1 MSHKFN
7 QSIFNKTDKV
17 ARDTLINIL
26 PTRLTNNDDKYGVDL
41 IFDTRIY
48 NHIEV
53 EVVLSWGD
61 DKDGPFGGNVKLFER
76 KLRYDNDTL
85 FIQLNNKQTKLVI
98 FSRKQVDIDRYYT
111 TVNGSK
117 SYWIKQYRV
126 FNINEFTFKDVLKY
140 YIDCDLE
147 FGY

>member
-7 QSIFNKTDKV
+7 QSIFNKTDEI
-17 ARDTLINIL
+17 ARNTLINIL
-26 PTRLTNNDDKYGVDL
+26 PTRLKNNDDKYGVDL
-41 IFDTRIY
+41 MFDTRIY
-48 NHIEV
+48 KHIEV
-53 EVVLSWGD
+53 EVVLSWGN

-98 FSRKQVDIDRYYT
+98 FSRKHVDIDRYYT

-117 SYWIKQYRV
+117 SYWIKKYRV
-126 FNINEFTFKDVLKY
+126 FDIKDFTFKDVLKY

>member
-7 QSIFNKTDKV
+7 QSIFNKTDKI
-17 ARDTLINIL
+17 ARNTLINIL
-26 PTRLTNNDDKYGVDL
+26 PSRLKNNDDKYGVDL

-53 EVVLSWGD
+53 EVVLSWSD
-61 DKDGPFGGNVKLFER
+61 DKKGPFGGNVKLFER

-98 FSRKQVDIDRYYT
+98 FSRKHVDMDRYYT

-117 SYWIKQYRV
+117 SYWVTNYRV
-126 FNINEFTFKDVLKY
+126 FDIKDFTFKDVLKY

>member
-26 PTRLTNNDDKYGVDL
+26 PTRLKNNDDKYGVDL
-41 IFDTRIY
+41 MFDTRIY

-53 EVVLSWGD
+53 EVVLSWGN
-61 DKDGPFGGNVKLFER
+61 DKDGPFGGNVKLFQR

-98 FSRKQVDIDRYYT
+98 FSRKQVDMDRYYT
-111 TVNGSK
+111 TVNGCK
-117 SYWIKQYRV
+117 SFWIKQYRV
-126 FNINEFTFKDVLKY
+126 FDIKQFTFKDVLKY